1 MSNTSLMMILIV
13 FILGAAALI
22 YVQSQDEYTVKIYP
36 VREGTAVTSK
46 TRYKL
51 IQCKLLC
58 NPVKCLIT
66 NRLKKSSSENILNH
80 KGLKSTDY
88 ASRL

>member
-46 TRYKL
+46 NP
-51 IQCKLLC
+51 IQTHPMQTPLQSGQMSY
-58 NPVKCLIT
+58 NQPVEK
-66 NRLKKSSSENILNH
+66 E
-80 KGLKSTDY
+80 
-88 ASRL
+88 